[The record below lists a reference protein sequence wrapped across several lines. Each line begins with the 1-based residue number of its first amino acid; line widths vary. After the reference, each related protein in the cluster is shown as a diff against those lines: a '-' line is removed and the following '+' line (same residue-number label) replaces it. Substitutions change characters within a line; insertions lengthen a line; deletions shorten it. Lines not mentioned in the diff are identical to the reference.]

1 MDKFLETYSPPKLN
15 QEEIDNLNK
24 PLTRSKLETVI
35 LITHYKQKSNTR
47 WLHWGILPN
56 IQRRTYTDSSQTLP
70 KNWRGGNSSKF
81 FPWSHHYPDTKTR
94 KRHYQKLQ
102 ANIFEEYRW
111 KHSQQ
116 NTSKTNTTH

>member
-1 MDKFLETYSPPKLN
+1 MDKFLETQSPTKLN

-56 IQRRTYTDSSQTLP
+56 IKRTYSDPSQTLS
-70 KNWRGGNSSKF
+70 GL
-81 FPWSHHYPDTKTR
+81 PW
-94 KRHYQKLQ
+94 
-102 ANIFEEYRW
+102 
-111 KHSQQ
+111 
-116 NTSKTNTTH
+116 